1 MIPSLRKTSQICVI
15 NIGGKPVI
23 LSIICIEVVPELL
36 IFMALGNFSL
46 FTPGSVFKEDGT
58 FNQSMLAKNT
68 LIITQSHLMTAL
80 EGIRPS
86 ISQDDWKNF
95 TEL

>member
-1 MIPSLRKTSQICVI
+1 MIVI
-15 NIGGKPVI
+15 IMCNEKG
-23 LSIICIEVVPELL
+23 PELMML
-36 IFMALGNFSL
+36 MAVSPCFCGNFSL
-46 FTPGSVFKEDGT
+46 FVGGSVFQEDST
-58 FNQSMLAKNT
+58 LNQSVLAKNT

>member
-1 MIPSLRKTSQICVI
+1 MLLIWRRGGSCDCIY
-15 NIGGKPVI
+15 NIFV
-23 LSIICIEVVPELL
+23 CTYNEEVPELL
-36 IFMALGNFSL
+36 IFMELCFCGNFLLSVY
-46 FTPGSVFKEDGT
+46 GSVFKEDST
-58 FNQSMLAKNT
+58 LSQSVLAKNT

>member
-1 MIPSLRKTSQICVI
+1 MGEISDFIY
-15 NIGGKPVI
+15 NMYWGGSRVTDI
-23 LSIICIEVVPELL
+23 YGTRYL
-36 IFMALGNFSL
+36 IFGNFSL